1 VMIRKWSEAISILC
15 LLVMPA
21 GGAGILAQERQA
33 ERPRSQSDPRPFAGP
48 RGGRGA
54 DQGPRRP
61 FPPEVNFDFIG
72 SEMRFGGK
80 TVKGAPYSAT
90 ATIET
95 VQTLQDGTRISRK
108 STASLYRDGEGRTR
122 SEHTLGAIG
131 PFAATGEAPQM
142 IHIQDP
148 VAGAQYSLDPR
159 NRTAHKMR
167 TLSRPPLPGGRPRPA
182 SDAVKTESLGKQTF
196 EGVEAEGTRST
207 LTIPAGQIGNDRPIE
222 IVSERWYSS
231 ALDVVVL
238 SKHSD
243 PRMGEHIYRLTNI
256 TRAEPARSLFEVP
269 ADYVISEPRGPDG
282 ARMRGLRKFSGN

>member
-1 VMIRKWSEAISILC
+1 MKRHSTISILC
-15 LLVMPA
+15 LLVMLT
-21 GGAGILAQERQA
+21 GSAGILAQERQA
-33 ERPRSQSDPRPFAGP
+33 EKTPSQSDARGFPGP

-54 DQGPRRP
+54 NQGPRRP
-61 FPPEVNFDFIG
+61 FPPDATFDFVG

-80 TVKGAPYSAT
+80 TVKGAPYSAI

-95 VQTLQDGTRISRK
+95 VQTLQDGTRISHK
-108 STASLYRDGEGRTR
+108 TMASVYRDGEGRTR
-122 SEHTLGAIG
+122 REHTLGAIG

-148 VAGAQYSLDPR
+148 VAGAQYVLDPR
-159 NRTAHKMR
+159 THTARKMK
-167 TLSRPPLPGGRPRPA
+167 TWSGPPPEQQRSSSPTAAR
-182 SDAVKTESLGKQTF
+182 TESLGKQTF

-207 LTIPAGQIGNDRPIE
+207 LTIAAGQIGNDRPIE

-231 ALDVVVL
+231 ALDVVVF

-256 TRAEPARSLFEVP
+256 NRAEPARSLFELP
-269 ADYVISEPRGPDG
+269 ADYTVDEPRRPDG
-282 ARMRGLRKFSGN
+282 ARMRGMRKFSGN

>member
-1 VMIRKWSEAISILC
+1 MIRRKRNAAVSILC
-15 LLVMPA
+15 LLVMTA
-21 GGAGILAQERQA
+21 ACVGIIAQERQA
-33 ERPRSQSDPRPFAGP
+33 EKPRLQSDPRPFPPGP
-48 RGGRGA
+48 RGGRA
-54 DQGPRRP
+54 AEQGPRRP
-61 FPPEVNFDFIG
+61 FPPGANFDFIG

-108 STASLYRDGEGRTR
+108 STASLYRDGDGRTR
-122 SEHTLGAIG
+122 TEHTLGAIG
-131 PFAATGEAPQM
+131 PFAATGEAPQV

-148 VAGAQYSLDPR
+148 VAGAQYALDPR

-167 TLSRPPLPGGRPRPA
+167 AFGGPAPQERLRPP
-182 SDAVKTESLGKQTF
+182 SDAVKTESLGKQMF

-207 LTIPAGQIGNDRPIE
+207 LTISQGQIGNDRAIE

-231 ALDVVVL
+231 ALDVVVF

-256 TRAEPARSLFEVP
+256 NRAEPARSLFEVP
-269 ADYVISEPRGPDG
+269 ADYVVNEPRRPEGV
-282 ARMRGLRKFSGN
+282 RMMRKLSGN

>member
-1 VMIRKWSEAISILC
+1 MMRRKWSEALSILC

-21 GGAGILAQERQA
+21 AGILAQERQP
-33 ERPRSQSDPRPFAGP
+33 EKPHLQSDPRPFPGP

-61 FPPEVNFDFIG
+61 FPPDANFDFIG

-108 STASLYRDGEGRTR
+108 TTASLYRDGEGRTR
-122 SEHTLGAIG
+122 SEHSLGAIG
-131 PFAATGEAPQM
+131 PFSATGEAPQM

-148 VAGAQYSLDPR
+148 VAGAQYALDPR
-159 NRTAHKMR
+159 NRTAQRMR
-167 TLSRPPLPGGRPRPA
+167 TFNGPPPPERPRPPT
-182 SDAVKTESLGKQTF
+182 DAVKTESLGKQTF
-196 EGVEAEGTRST
+196 DGVEAEGTRST
-207 LTIPAGQIGNDRPIE
+207 LTIPAGQIGNDRAIE

-256 TRAEPARSLFEVP
+256 NRAEPARSLFEVP
-269 ADYVISEPRGPDG
+269 ADYVISEPRRPDG
-282 ARMRGLRKFSGN
+282 AGMRGLRKFSGN

>member
-1 VMIRKWSEAISILC
+1 MIRKWSEAISILC

-21 GGAGILAQERQA
+21 GGAGILAQERQV

-90 ATIET
+90 ATMET

-108 STASLYRDGEGRTR
+108 TTASLYRDGEGRTR
-122 SEHTLGAIG
+122 SEHTIGAIG
-131 PFAATGEAPQM
+131 PFAVTGDAPQM

-148 VAGAQYSLDPR
+148 VAGAQYALDPR
-159 NRTAHKMR
+159 SRTAQKMR
-167 TLSRPPLPGGRPRPA
+167 TASGLPPPERQRSLTDTA
-182 SDAVKTESLGKQTF
+182 KTESLGKQMF

-231 ALDVVVL
+231 ALDLVVF

-256 TRAEPARSLFEVP
+256 NRAEPARSLFEVP
-269 ADYVISEPRGPDG
+269 ADYVVNEPRRPEGV
-282 ARMRGLRKFSGN
+282 RMMRKLSG